1 MATLENYKSKFTGP
15 QIDEYLEKAKQID
28 ESLLNKTAEEI
39 AGSGAKQVN
48 TLSELPS
55 VGDVNGVYFVINENA
70 TYRWDSVNL
79 KYECVG
85 RDYDN
90 IHVINGGNA
99 N

>member
-15 QIDEYLEKAKQID
+15 QIDEYLEKARQID
-28 ESLLNKTAEEI
+28 ASLLNKTAEEL
-39 AGSGAKQVN
+39 AGGGAKQVN

-55 VGDVNGVYFVINENA
+55 VGAVNGVYFVKSENA
-70 TYRWDSVNL
+70 TYRWDNDNL

-90 IHVINGGNA
+90 ITIINGGNA